1 MQCLM
6 TFVIVDTNIYNL
18 LLGLDFLIKIGVVV
32 DVKKGL
38 IQIRQGFDNNI
49 QVLPLTMVN
58 MLHLIMEDNSMTKE
72 NNQGKT
78 LRLWG
83 IGPWEPNEWK
93 EKKFVHNQNNSLS
106 NDEFEPI
113 TYDERHNNCG
123 G

>member
-1 MQCLM
+1 
-6 TFVIVDTNIYNL
+6 L